1 MLGLILFWLT
11 EHGLV
16 PWHTFI
22 AEYKF
27 TFYLRTAVDTQKVG
41 QRLRFHLYYKF
52 IILSWEKLFLHIF
65 KVFTIWEPTI
75 WLGLDI
81 KI

>member
-11 EHGLV
+11 EHRLV

-52 IILSWEKLFLHIF
+52 IILS
-65 KVFTIWEPTI
+65 
-75 WLGLDI
+75 
-81 KI
+81 

>member
-11 EHGLV
+11 EHRLV

-41 QRLRFHLYYKF
+41 QRLIDFIYIINSSFYHERNSFYSFLKFLRFENQQ
-52 IILSWEKLFLHIF
+52 SGWGW
-65 KVFTIWEPTI
+65 T
-75 WLGLDI
+75 
-81 KI
+81 